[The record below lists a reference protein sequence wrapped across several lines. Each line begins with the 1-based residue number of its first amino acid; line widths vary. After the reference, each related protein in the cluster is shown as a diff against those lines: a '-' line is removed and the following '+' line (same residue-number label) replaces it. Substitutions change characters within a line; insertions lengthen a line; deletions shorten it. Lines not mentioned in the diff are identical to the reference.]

1 MIDEIRVKNLALIS
15 GAHVTPSS
23 ALTVFTGETGA
34 GKTALLSALKLL
46 SGERADASSVREGEE
61 ALVVEGRFYADKDDT
76 EGTVVSRRVSAD
88 GRSRVSID
96 GAISSVKE
104 LNTRIGSTID
114 LCGQH
119 EHQRLLNADVHV
131 SLIDRWA
138 ADEIG
143 PVLAAYQEAFAAH
156 RAAQAELE
164 RVREL
169 CATQSMQIE
178 QARFTLDRI
187 EEVSP
192 LEGELEEL
200 EEILPKAEH
209 AESLV
214 RLAYESQDAL
224 SGDEGALNPLNSV
237 ISELSSMT
245 SIDSS
250 LAEYVD
256 SLASAA
262 IIIEDVASDLRK
274 YRESIEFDPQ
284 SLQEAQE
291 RRSALY
297 GLLRTY
303 GPRMEDVFSSRD
315 RARELIDLV
324 DNSTEVLQRAQAA
337 CEAAEE
343 ALVEAAVRLTRVRDA
358 CAPKFCA
365 QVAKQMARLE
375 MGTAELVW
383 DSRMLDSKLWTKMG
397 PSSCELLYR
406 SAAGLTPRP
415 MKKIAS
421 GGELSRL
428 LLAIKVVMGE
438 ADYTDTLV
446 FDEVDAGV
454 GGATAVSLAAVLK
467 DLSRTHQVIVV
478 THLPQ
483 VCVVAD
489 THYVVSKDT
498 SLGIPQTKLVQVEGH
513 QREIELARMLSGDA
527 SEASLLHAREMLSK

>member
-1 MIDEIRVKNLALIS
+1 MIDEIRVQNLALIS
-15 GAHVTPSS
+15 SACVSPSS
-23 ALTVFTGETGA
+23 ALTVLTGETGA

-46 SGERADASSVREGEE
+46 SGERADASCVREGEE
-61 ALVVEGRFYADKDDT
+61 CLVVEGRFYTDKDDA

-104 LNTRIGSTID
+104 LNARIGSTID

-143 PVLAAYQEAFAAH
+143 PVLTTYQEAFEAY

-169 CATQSMQIE
+169 SATQTMQVE

-187 EEVSP
+187 EQVNP
-192 LEGELEEL
+192 FEGELEEL
-200 EEILPKAEH
+200 EEVLPKAEH

-214 RLAYESQDAL
+214 RLAYESQDLL

-237 ISELSSMT
+237 ISEMSSMT
-245 SIDSS
+245 SIDPS
-250 LAEYVD
+250 LSEYVD
-256 SLASAA
+256 QLASAA

-274 YRESIEFDPQ
+274 YRESIEFDPE

-303 GPRMEDVFSSRD
+303 GPRMEDVFSARD
-315 RARELIDLV
+315 KARELIDLV
-324 DNSTEVLQRAQAA
+324 DNSTEALKRAQTA
-337 CEAAEE
+337 CDEAEDVLVSAAAE
-343 ALVEAAVRLTRVRDA
+343 LTRVRNT

-383 DSRMLDSKLWTKMG
+383 DSRMSDFKQWTKQG
-397 PSSCELLYR
+397 SCSCELLYR

-446 FDEVDAGV
+446 FDEVDSGV
-454 GGATAVSLAAVLK
+454 GGATALSLAAVLK
-467 DLSRTHQVIVV
+467 DLSSTHQVIVV

-483 VCVVAD
+483 VCVAAD
-489 THYVVSKDT
+489 THYVVRKDT
-498 SLGIPQTKLVQVEGH
+498 SSGIPQTKLVQVEGH
-513 QREIELARMLSGDA
+513 EREIEIARMLSGDA